1 MVYGEIRVILGAD
14 ACLALRLL
22 CGRREEQL
30 TMQSSAE
37 VHPNAETVLPDTVPV
52 PAALPAAAP
61 QTVERKFLVGDIPK
75 VLGLNEGKQISQGY
89 LAVEVGGAEVR
100 IRRSSEGGALCVRTG
115 SGKNQ
120 VETEVALTNEQ
131 LEVLWP
137 LTEGR
142 RMSKVT
148 YEIGIEETPVS
159 LDIYEGQL
167 NWLRI
172 AEAEFKNRALAEA
185 FTPPPWFRREVT
197 DLPAYRHSNLARE

>member
-1 MVYGEIRVILGAD
+1 
-14 ACLALRLL
+14 
-22 CGRREEQL
+22 
-30 TMQSSAE
+30 MQSSAE
-37 VHPNAETVLPDTVPV
+37 VHPNSPPPTQDLSKDPAPDAPHVQGQPPV
-52 PAALPAAAP
+52 DVP
-61 QTVERKFLVGDIPK
+61 QTFERKFLVGDLPK
-75 VLGLNEGKQISQGY
+75 VLGLNDGKQVSQGY
-89 LAVEVGGAEVR
+89 LAVEPGGSEVR
-100 IRRSSEGGALCVRTG
+100 IRRSPDGGALCVRTG

-120 VETEVALTNEQ
+120 VETEVALTKEQ
-131 LEVLWP
+131 LDTLWP

-148 YEIGIEETPVS
+148 YQIGVEETPVS

-172 AEAEFKNRALAEA
+172 AEAEFKNRALAES